1 MLHAA
6 TPLLATLS
14 SAGGVVS
21 FTPGDTSALPGFPQL
36 SQLANGIGTF
46 ALIAAM
52 VGVIIGAVMWAFG
65 HYSQNYQQAY
75 NGRKGVMVSGLAAI
89 LIGAAPMLINF
100 FLGFGQTVK
109 P

>member
-1 MLHAA
+1 MLPLTTA
-6 TPLLATLS
+6 LLATPPLTR
-14 SAGGVVS
+14 GVVS
-21 FTPGDTSALPGFPQL
+21 FSPGDTSALPGAPQL
-36 SQLANGIGTF
+36 QALANGIGTF

-52 VGVIIGAVMWAFG
+52 IGVIVGAVMWAFG
-65 HYSQNYQQAY
+65 HYSQNYQQAI

-89 LIGAAPMLINF
+89 LIGAAPTLINF